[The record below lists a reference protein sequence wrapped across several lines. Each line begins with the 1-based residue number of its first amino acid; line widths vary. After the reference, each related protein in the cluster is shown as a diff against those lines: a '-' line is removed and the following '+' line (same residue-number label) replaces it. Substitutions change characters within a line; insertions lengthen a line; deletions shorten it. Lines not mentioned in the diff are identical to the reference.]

1 MNKNLD
7 TLAEQVITN
16 IKAYIQ
22 RNAISRTDALEK
34 RVVELEER
42 LRALDGQK
50 AHVGN
55 YRPGMYL
62 TKDM

>member
-7 TLAEQVITN
+7 TLTEQVITN

-22 RNAISRTDALEK
+22 RNAISRTDALEQ

-42 LRALDGQK
+42 LRALDGHK
-50 AHVGN
+50 SHIGK

-62 TKDM
+62 TRDL